1 MKFWLE
7 TLKPWLSV
15 EPIRWD
21 VFWILVTFIV
31 AFLIYKIV
39 RLIIK
44 TVVTKF
50 AAKLAEKTKSK
61 LDDYVLKNTH
71 LERLAMIVYII
82 AFAFLGIMLMHDSK
96 ETTLSIIFAKLGTLL
111 AIIMIIKLLK
121 GFLTSL
127 ASFTEEDPKFKG
139 KPYKGYI
146 QIVIIIVYIFAGL
159 FAVGTVS
166 GRSPWALLSG
176 IGAMTAVILL
186 VFKET
191 ILSFVSS
198 IQISSY
204 DLVRNGDWISVPK
217 YGADGDVTDV
227 ALHTIKIQNW
237 DKTISVLPTNDLMK
251 SGFKNW
257 RGMQESGGR
266 RIKRAIYLDVSSIK
280 FMDEKMRERIGKI
293 KLLKPY
299 FEEVENKL
307 EACYSV
313 NSEQPL
319 NETRLTNLGTFRI
332 YIEKYLRN
340 LGGLRQDLTFL
351 VRQLEAGPTGVP
363 IEIYVFTA
371 TTNWN
376 EYEVIQADIFDH
388 LFAAAKE
395 FDLKIFQY
403 GMKPEPE
410 IISQ

>member
-1 MKFWLE
+1 MEFWTKSVE
-7 TLKPWLSV
+7 PWLSAD
-15 EPIRWD
+15 PIRWD
-21 VFWILVTFIV
+21 AFWIIAVFIL
-31 AFLIYKIV
+31 AFVVYKIV
-39 RLIIK
+39 RFIIK

-61 LDDYVLKNTH
+61 LDDYVLNNTH
-71 LERLAMIVYII
+71 LERLAMVVYII
-82 AFAFLGIMLMHDSK
+82 AFSLLGVKLMHDGQA
-96 ETTLSIIFAKLGTLL
+96 TTLSLIFSKLGTLL
-111 AIIMIIKLLK
+111 AIVMILKLLK
-121 GFLTSL
+121 GFLDSL
-127 ASFTEEDPKFKG
+127 AAFTEEDPKFKG

-146 QIVIIIVYIFAGL
+146 QIVIIILYIFATL

-266 RIKRAIYLDVSSIK
+266 RIKRSIFLDASSIK
-280 FMDEKMRERIGKI
+280 FMDEEMRERIGKVDI
-293 KLLKPY
+293 LKPY
-299 FEEVENKL
+299 FAEVENEIKAYYKKDT
-307 EACYSV
+307 EHT
-313 NSEQPL
+313 L
-319 NETRLTNLGTFRI
+319 NDQRLTNIGTFRI
-332 YIEKYLRN
+332 YIDKYLRT
-340 LGGLRQDLTFL
+340 LDTLRQDLTFL
-351 VRQLEAGPTGVP
+351 VRQLEPSPTGVP

-376 EYEVIQADIFDH
+376 EYEMIQADIFDH
-388 LFAAAKE
+388 LLAAAKE

-403 GMKPEPE
+403 GMNPTIKEE
-410 IISQ
+410 K